1 MVHKYLSTYAILPG
15 GLPEIQGDWEQVL
28 VVPCFDESADF
39 LDRLV
44 ATRQPVSLLLIV
56 VINRPESADTGCNQV
71 IREHLAQ
78 YPTQP
83 LQTGYQLHQLDDQL
97 TALSIDLDALE
108 GPTPSAEG
116 VGRARRVGCD
126 TALAL
131 IQRGIIRSRWIHS
144 GDADAQW
151 PCGFFHSDWPAQYSA
166 ICLPFNHDAAGDP
179 EVAAATLIY
188 ELKLHHY
195 VLHLQRSGSP
205 YAFHALGSSCAL
217 NSAAYA
223 AVRGV
228 PLRSAGEDF
237 YLLNKLA
244 KVGPVH
250 TAKGRGVTL
259 ESRRS
264 GRAPFGTGPAVGEL
278 LAAEHPNDGP
288 IFYDARCFRVL
299 STVVERFN
307 QWILEPELDSER
319 DLRDRLDARVANDL
333 TALLKQWHYQR
344 AIEHIQRA
352 AAAPEARQMH
362 ANICLDSFRLLKI
375 IHLLRDRHYPNLT
388 FQESAASQH
397 QWPIELPSQ
406 SPTQIRQAI
415 YEHLGWWP

>member
-1 MVHKYLSTYAILPG
+1 MIDKYLSTYAILPS

-39 LDRLV
+39 LNRLA
-44 ATRQPVSLLLIV
+44 ATQQDVSLLLIL
-56 VINRPESADTGCNQV
+56 VINRPEGADAGCNQV
-71 IREHLAQ
+71 IREYLAGHL
-78 YPTQP
+78 TQS
-83 LQTGYQLHQLDDQL
+83 LRTGYQLHKLSHEL
-97 TALSIDLDALE
+97 SVLSIELDALE
-108 GPTPSAEG
+108 GPTPAAEG

-131 IQRGIIRSRWIHS
+131 MQQRIIKSRWIYS
-144 GDADAQW
+144 GDADAEW
-151 PCGFFHSDWPAQYSA
+151 PSGFFQSDWPAQYSA
-166 ICLPFNHDAAGDP
+166 ICLPFTHDAAGDP
-179 EVAAATLIY
+179 AVAAATLIY

-195 VLHLQRSGSP
+195 VLHLQSSGSP
-205 YAFHALGSSCAL
+205 YAFHALGSSCVF
-217 NSAAYA
+217 NSEAYA

-244 KVGPVH
+244 KVGPIHV
-250 TAKGRGVTL
+250 AKGWGVTL

-264 GRAPFGTGPAVGEL
+264 ARAPFGTGPAVSEL
-278 LAAEHPNDGP
+278 LCAEHPSDVP
-288 IFYDARCFRVL
+288 IFYDARCFSVL
-299 STVVERFN
+299 STLLERFN
-307 QWILEPELDSER
+307 QWILKPELDRER
-319 DLRDRLDARVANDL
+319 DLHDRLDARVADDL
-333 TALLKQWHYQR
+333 TELLTQWRYQR

-352 AAAPEARQMH
+352 AAAPEARQTH
-362 ANICLDSFRLLKI
+362 ANIWLDGFRLLKI

-388 FQESAASQH
+388 FQASAASQN

-415 YEHLGWWP
+415 YEHLGWWS

>member
-1 MVHKYLSTYAILPG
+1 MVDKYLSTYAILPG
-15 GLPEIQGDWEQVL
+15 GLPDIQGDWEHVL

-39 LDRLV
+39 LDRLA
-44 ATRQPVSLLLIV
+44 ATQQDVSLLLILA
-56 VINRPESADTGCNQV
+56 INRPESADTGCNQV

-83 LQTGYQLHQLDDQL
+83 LQTGYQLHQLGEEL
-97 TALSIDLDALE
+97 TVLSIDLDALE
-108 GPTPSAEG
+108 GPAPEG

-131 IQRGIIRSRWIHS
+131 IQQGIIKSRWIYS

-151 PCGFFHSDWPAQYSA
+151 PSGFFHSDWPGQYSA
-166 ICLPFNHDAAGDP
+166 ICVPFTHDVAGDP
-179 EVAAATLIY
+179 AVIAATLIY

-205 YAFHALGSSCAL
+205 YAFHALGSSCAF
-217 NSAAYA
+217 NSEAYA

-250 TAKGRGVTL
+250 TARGRGVTL

-264 GRAPFGTGPAVGEL
+264 GRAPFGTGPAVSEL
-278 LAAEHPNDGP
+278 LRAERPSDVP

-299 STVVERFN
+299 STVLERFN
-307 QWILEPELDSER
+307 QWILKPDLDPER
-319 DLRDRLDARVANDL
+319 DLQDRLDARVANDL
-333 TALLKQWHYQR
+333 TALLTQWRYQS

-352 AAAPEARQMH
+352 AATPEARQTH
-362 ANICLDSFRLLKI
+362 ANIWLDGFRLLKI

-388 FQESAASQH
+388 FQASAASLD
-397 QWPIELPSQ
+397 QWPVELPSQ

>member
-1 MVHKYLSTYAILPG
+1 M
-15 GLPEIQGDWEQVL
+15 
-28 VVPCFDESADF
+28 PCFDESAEF
-39 LDRLV
+39 LDRLA
-44 ATRQPVSLLLIV
+44 ATQQDVSLLLIL

-71 IREHLAQ
+71 IREHLTQ
-78 YPTQP
+78 HPTQP
-83 LQTGYQLHQLDDQL
+83 LQTGHQLHQLGDRL
-97 TALSIDLDALE
+97 TVLSIDLDALE
-108 GPTPSAEG
+108 GPTPAAEG

-131 IQRGIIRSRWIHS
+131 IQQGIIKSRWIYS
-144 GDADAQW
+144 GDADAEW
-151 PCGFFHSDWPAQYSA
+151 PSRFFHSDWPAGYSA
-166 ICLPFNHDAAGDP
+166 ICLPFSHDAAGDP
-179 EVAAATLIY
+179 EVVAATLIY

-195 VLHLQRSGSP
+195 VINLRPSGSP
-205 YAFHALGSSCAL
+205 YAFHALGSSCAF

-250 TAKGRGVTL
+250 TARGRGVTL

-264 GRAPFGTGPAVGEL
+264 GRAPFGTGPAVSEL
-278 LAAEHPNDGP
+278 LCAERPSEVP
-288 IFYDARCFRVL
+288 IFYDARCFSVL
-299 STVVERFN
+299 NKVLERFN
-307 QWILEPELDSER
+307 QWILKPELDPER
-319 DLRDRLDARVANDL
+319 DLQDRLDARVANDL
-333 TALLKQWHYQR
+333 TALLTQWRYQG

-352 AAAPEARQMH
+352 AATPEARQTH
-362 ANICLDSFRLLKI
+362 ANIWLDGFRLLKI

-388 FQESAASQH
+388 FQASAASQD

-415 YEHLGWWP
+415 YEHLGWRP

>member
-1 MVHKYLSTYAILPG
+1 LVDKYLSTYAILPG
-15 GLPEIQGDWEQVL
+15 GLPEIPGEWEHVL
-28 VVPCFDESADF
+28 VVPCFDESAEF
-39 LDRLV
+39 LDRLA
-44 ATRQPVSLLLIV
+44 ATQQDVSLLLIL

-71 IREHLAQ
+71 IREHLTQ

-97 TALSIDLDALE
+97 AVLSIDLDALE
-108 GPTPSAEG
+108 GPTPAPEG

-131 IQRGIIRSRWIHS
+131 IQRGIIKSRWIYS
-144 GDADAQW
+144 GDADAEW
-151 PCGFFHSDWPAQYSA
+151 PSGFLHSDWPARCSA
-166 ICLPFNHDAAGDP
+166 ICLPFTHDAAVDP
-179 EVAAATLIY
+179 AVIAATLIY

-195 VLHLQRSGSP
+195 VLQLQRCGSP
-205 YAFHALGSSCAL
+205 YAFHALGSSCAF

-250 TAKGRGVTL
+250 TARGHGVTL

-264 GRAPFGTGPAVGEL
+264 GRAPFGTGPAVSEL
-278 LAAEHPNDGP
+278 LRAEHPSDVP
-288 IFYDARCFRVL
+288 IFYDARCFSVL
-299 STVVERFN
+299 NKVLERFN
-307 QWILEPELDSER
+307 QWILKPELDPER
-319 DLRDRLDARVANDL
+319 DLQDRLDARVANDL
-333 TALLKQWHYQR
+333 TALLTQWRYQR

-352 AAAPEARQMH
+352 AAAPEARQTH
-362 ANICLDSFRLLKI
+362 ANIWLDGFRILKI

-388 FQESAASQH
+388 FQASAASQD

>member
-1 MVHKYLSTYAILPG
+1 MVDKYLSTYAILPN
-15 GLPEIQGDWEQVL
+15 GLLEIQGDWEHVL

-39 LDRLV
+39 LDRLA
-44 ATRQPVSLLLIV
+44 ATQQDVPLLLV
-56 VINRPESADTGCNQV
+56 LVINRPEGADTECNQV
-71 IREHLAQ
+71 IREYLARQ
-78 YPTQP
+78 LTQP
-83 LQTGYQLHQLDDQL
+83 LQTGYQLHQLGKEL

-108 GPTPSAEG
+108 GPTPAAEG

-131 IQRGIIRSRWIHS
+131 IQKGIIKSRWIYS
-144 GDADAQW
+144 GDADAEW
-151 PCGFFHSDWPAQYSA
+151 PSGFFHSDWPAQYSA
-166 ICLPFNHDAAGDP
+166 ICLPFTHDLAGHP
-179 EVAAATLIY
+179 AVVAATLIY

-205 YAFHALGSSCAL
+205 YAFHALGSSCAF

-244 KVGPVH
+244 KVGPIRA
-250 TAKGRGVTL
+250 AKGCGVTL
-259 ESRRS
+259 QSRRS
-264 GRAPFGTGPAVGEL
+264 ERAPFGTGPAVSEL
-278 LAAEHPNDGP
+278 LRAEHPSNVP
-288 IFYDARCFRVL
+288 IFYDARCFSVL
-299 STVVERFN
+299 STVLERFD
-307 QWILEPELDSER
+307 QWILKPELDPER
-319 DLRDRLDARVANDL
+319 DLQNHLDARVANDL
-333 TALLKQWHYQR
+333 TELLTKWRYQR

-352 AAAPEARQMH
+352 AAAPEARQKH
-362 ANICLDSFRLLKI
+362 ANIWLDGFRLLKI

-388 FQESAASQH
+388 FQASATSQD

-406 SPTQIRQAI
+406 SPIEIRQAI
-415 YEHLGWWP
+415 YEHLGWWS

>member
-1 MVHKYLSTYAILPG
+1 MVDKYLSTYAILPG
-15 GLPEIQGDWEQVL
+15 GLPEIPGEWEHVL

-39 LDRLV
+39 LNRLA
-44 ATRQPVSLLLIV
+44 ATQQPVSLLLIL
-56 VINRPESADTGCNQV
+56 VINRPASADTGCNQI
-71 IREHLAQ
+71 IREHLTQ

-83 LQTGYQLHQLDDQL
+83 LQTGHQLHQLDDQL
-97 TALSIDLDALE
+97 TVLSIDLDALE
-108 GPTPSAEG
+108 GPTPAAEG

-126 TALAL
+126 IALAL
-131 IQRGIIRSRWIHS
+131 IQQGIIKSRWIYS

-151 PCGFFHSDWPAQYSA
+151 PRGFFHSDWPAQYSA
-166 ICLPFNHDAAGDP
+166 ICVPFTHDAAGDP
-179 EVAAATLIY
+179 AVIAATLIY

-205 YAFHALGSSCAL
+205 YAFHALGSSCVF
-217 NSAAYA
+217 NSEAYA

-250 TAKGRGVTL
+250 TARDRGVTL
-259 ESRRS
+259 KSRCS
-264 GRAPFGTGPAVGEL
+264 GRTPFGTGPAVSEL
-278 LAAEHPNDGP
+278 LRAEHPSDVP
-288 IFYDARCFRVL
+288 IFYDARCFSVL
-299 STVVERFN
+299 NTVLERFN
-307 QWILEPELDSER
+307 QWILKPELDPER
-319 DLRDRLDARVANDL
+319 DLQDRLDARVANDL
-333 TALLKQWHYQR
+333 TALLTQWRYQR

-352 AAAPEARQMH
+352 AVAPQARQKH
-362 ANICLDSFRLLKI
+362 ADTWLDGFKLLKI

-415 YEHLGWWP
+415 YQHLGWWS

>member
-1 MVHKYLSTYAILPG
+1 MVHKYLSTYAILPS
-15 GLPEIQGDWEQVL
+15 GLPEIRGDWEHVL

-44 ATRQPVSLLLIV
+44 ATQQQQSLLLV
-56 VINRPESADTGCNQV
+56 LVINRTESANTKCNDEV
-71 IREHLAQ
+71 REYLAQ
-78 YPTQP
+78 H
-83 LQTGYQLHQLDDQL
+83 LIQTLRPGCQLHQLSNEVS
-97 TALSIDLDALE
+97 ALSIDLDALE

-131 IQRGIIRSRWIHS
+131 IQKGIIKSRWIYS
-144 GDADAQW
+144 GDADAEW
-151 PCGFFHSDWPAQYSA
+151 PSGFFHSDWPARYSA
-166 ICLPFNHDAAGDP
+166 ICLPFTHDKAGDP
-179 EVAAATLIY
+179 AVVAATLIY

-195 VLHLQRSGSP
+195 VLHLQRSGTP
-205 YAFHALGSSCAL
+205 YAFHALGSSCAF
-217 NSAAYA
+217 NSETYA

-244 KVGPVH
+244 KVGPIL
-250 TAKGRGVTL
+250 TARGSGVTL
-259 ESRRS
+259 QSRRS
-264 GRAPFGTGPAVGEL
+264 QRTPFGTGPAVSEL
-278 LAAEHPNDGP
+278 LTAEHPADLP
-288 IFYDARCFRVL
+288 IFYDARCFNVL
-299 STVVERFN
+299 SMVLKRFN
-307 QWILEPELDSER
+307 QWILKPKLDPER
-319 DLRDRLDARVANDL
+319 DLHNCFDALVANDL
-333 TALLKQWHYQR
+333 TALLTQWRYQR
-344 AIEHIQRA
+344 AIEHVQRA
-352 AAAPEARQMH
+352 AVAPQARQKH
-362 ANICLDSFRLLKI
+362 ADTWFDGLKLLKI

-415 YEHLGWWP
+415 YQHLGWWS

>member
-1 MVHKYLSTYAILPG
+1 MYK
-15 GLPEIQGDWEQVL
+15 
-28 VVPCFDESADF
+28 
-39 LDRLV
+39 
-44 ATRQPVSLLLIV
+44 RQ
-56 VINRPESADTGCNQV
+56 
-71 IREHLAQ
+71 
-78 YPTQP
+78 
-83 LQTGYQLHQLDDQL
+83 
-97 TALSIDLDALE
+97 
-108 GPTPSAEG
+108 
-116 VGRARRVGCD
+116 
-126 TALAL
+126 
-131 IQRGIIRSRWIHS
+131 
-144 GDADAQW
+144 
-151 PCGFFHSDWPAQYSA
+151 
-166 ICLPFNHDAAGDP
+166 
-179 EVAAATLIY
+179 
-188 ELKLHHY
+188 LHHY

-250 TAKGRGVTL
+250 TARGRGVTL

-264 GRAPFGTGPAVGEL
+264 ERAPFGTGPAVTEL
-278 LAAEHPNDGP
+278 LRAEHPSDVP

-299 STVVERFN
+299 STVLERFN
-307 QWILEPELDSER
+307 QWILKPELDPER
-319 DLRDRLDARVANDL
+319 DLQDRLNTRVANDL
-333 TALLKQWHYQR
+333 TALLTQWRYQR

-352 AAAPEARQMH
+352 AAEPEARQTH
-362 ANICLDSFRLLKI
+362 ANIWLDGFRILKI

-388 FQESAASQH
+388 FQASAASQD